1 MFIIYTCSIAC
12 VCKNTII
19 GKENKEYEYYYAS
32 RHILNSNTSRRFKI
46 FAFFFFNSFD
56 EKRQLFQK
64 ISSKSIKNRHTLFA
78 LFILL
83 SLRRRRRRFRRC
95 FTKTII
101 DDERRGNLDSWRR
114 GWEYY
119 YREHSKTTS
128 ACIDDEFESKST
140 SIRCV
145 RIRAK
150 FNEKVEKH
158 SQQHNVVASNE
169 WRLKCSRWF

>member
-1 MFIIYTCSIAC
+1 M
-12 VCKNTII
+12 CKNTII
-19 GKENKEYEYYYAS
+19 GKENKECEYYYAS
-32 RHILNSNTSRRFKI
+32 RHIHSNTSRRFKI
-46 FAFFFFNSFD
+46 FAFFFIRLSMRGNSSFKKFPQNQSKID
-56 EKRQLFQK
+56 TRFLRFLFSH
-64 ISSKSIKNRHTLFA
+64 IR
-78 LFILL
+78 
-83 SLRRRRRRFRRC
+83 RRRRRRFRRC

-101 DDERRGNLDSWRR
+101 DDERRGNLDPWRR
-114 GWEYY
+114 GWEHYY
-119 YREHSKTTS
+119 HEHSKTTS

>member
-1 MFIIYTCSIAC
+1 M
-12 VCKNTII
+12 CKNTII

-46 FAFFFFNSFD
+46 FAFFFLIRRLMRKGNSSLSKNF
-56 EKRQLFQK
+56 LK
-64 ISSKSIKNRHTLFA
+64 INHKLTHAFCAFYSSLIFR
-78 LFILL
+78 
-83 SLRRRRRRFRRC
+83 RRRRRRFRRC

>member
-1 MFIIYTCSIAC
+1 MCNT
-12 VCKNTII
+12 TII
-19 GKENKEYEYYYAS
+19 GKENKECEYYYAS
-32 RHILNSNTSRRFKI
+32 RRKI
-46 FAFFFFNSFD
+46 FAFFFLIRLMRKGNSFKKFPQNQSKID
-56 EKRQLFQK
+56 TRFLRFLFFSH
-64 ISSKSIKNRHTLFA
+64 IR
-78 LFILL
+78 
-83 SLRRRRRRFRRC
+83 RRRRRRFRRC

-101 DDERRGNLDSWRR
+101 DDERRGNLDPWRR
-114 GWEYY
+114 GWEHY

>member
-1 MFIIYTCSIAC
+1 MFY
-12 VCKNTII
+12 KND
-19 GKENKEYEYYYAS
+19 
-32 RHILNSNTSRRFKI
+32 
-46 FAFFFFNSFD
+46 FF
-56 EKRQLFQK
+56 
-64 ISSKSIKNRHTLFA
+64 
-78 LFILL
+78 
-83 SLRRRRRRFRRC
+83 
-95 FTKTII
+95 
-101 DDERRGNLDSWRR
+101 DDERRGNPDPWRR

-119 YREHSKTTS
+119 YYHEHSKTTS

-169 WRLKCSRWF
+169 WRLKCSGWF

>member
-1 MFIIYTCSIAC
+1 M
-12 VCKNTII
+12 KK
-19 GKENKEYEYYYAS
+19 G
-32 RHILNSNTSRRFKI
+32 
-46 FAFFFFNSFD
+46 NSF
-56 EKRQLFQK
+56 KKFPQNHKLTHAFCAFY
-64 ISSKSIKNRHTLFA
+64 SSLI
-78 LFILL
+78 
-83 SLRRRRRRFRRC
+83 LRRRRRRFRRC

-128 ACIDDEFESKST
+128 ACIDEFEFESKST

>member
-1 MFIIYTCSIAC
+1 MC
-12 VCKNTII
+12 NTTI
-19 GKENKEYEYYYAS
+19 GKENKECEYYYAS

-46 FAFFFFNSFD
+46 FAFFFIRLMRKGNSF
-56 EKRQLFQK
+56 KKFPQNQK
-64 ISSKSIKNRHTLFA
+64 LTHAFCAFYSSL
-78 LFILL
+78 ILR
-83 SLRRRRRRFRRC
+83 RRRRRRFRRC

-101 DDERRGNLDSWRR
+101 DDERRGNLDPWRR
-114 GWEYY
+114 GWEHYY
-119 YREHSKTTS
+119 HEQHSKTTS

-158 SQQHNVVASNE
+158 SQRVVASNIN
-169 WRLKCSRWF
+169 WRLEWWF

>member
-1 MFIIYTCSIAC
+1 VRFLFFS
-12 VCKNTII
+12 
-19 GKENKEYEYYYAS
+19 
-32 RHILNSNTSRRFKI
+32 HI
-46 FAFFFFNSFD
+46 
-56 EKRQLFQK
+56 
-64 ISSKSIKNRHTLFA
+64 
-78 LFILL
+78 
-83 SLRRRRRRFRRC
+83 RRRRRRFRRC

-158 SQQHNVVASNE
+158 SQQHNVVVASNE
-169 WRLKCSRWF
+169 WRLKCSGWF